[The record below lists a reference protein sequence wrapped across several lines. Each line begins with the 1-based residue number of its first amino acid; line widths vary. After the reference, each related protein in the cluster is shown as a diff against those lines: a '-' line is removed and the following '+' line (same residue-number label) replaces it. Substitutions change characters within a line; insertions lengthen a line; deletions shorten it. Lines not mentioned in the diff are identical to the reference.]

1 MTGPGTTGAGRAG
14 AGTAGAGAGARL
26 QSRPRLERSAP
37 SPRAG
42 TGRRRPRRGRRVA
55 RALLVLLLAGLV
67 GVGAFVGGLLAAP
80 IDFAVPPP
88 PRTALLLAAD
98 GSQLGTIRPPQRQE
112 VVAAADI
119 PDVMRQAIISAE
131 DERFLQHK
139 GVDLLAISRAAYR
152 DLTGSRTQGGSTLTQ
167 QYVKNVYVRDND
179 KTALRKVREAALAL
193 RLEQRT
199 GKAEILTDYLNVLY
213 LGNGAYGVQ
222 AASRYYFGVPVKDL
236 DLDERTG
243 RRSPALATARASLL
257 AGIAPAPSAWNP
269 VRDFATA
276 RSRQVY
282 TLNRMVA
289 NGYLSSTQASDA
301 YRQRVRP
308 LMEPPPESPSVAPE
322 FAGLVKSE
330 LRSQFK
336 GDPGADVLFR
346 SGLRVRTT
354 LDVELQAALSKAMR
368 EVLPDA
374 TDPEAAAVAVDPRT
388 GDVKAMTTL
397 RRVPAVEDRNGK
409 LVRKAVSG
417 YGRGNGQSEF
427 NLATNAHR
435 STGST
440 IKAFT
445 LAVALRE
452 GHGLQETRFAPSC
465 DRMPDPGAKGGVYRY
480 CNAEPGSGTQ
490 TLESALYRSVN
501 TVFVPLAIGVGRSKV
516 KQLML
521 DAGVEASPP
530 FSTAPKSFAEVR
542 GGAEGS
548 SPGQMLPSAATDVRH
563 TRVLPTGV
571 ADDVAQAM
579 SQVVVRGTA
588 PTARQDFTV
597 YAKTGT
603 TNDSEDAWFIGCARA
618 PQNLCIAIW
627 MGYEYKQCR
636 LGSGARQLRVRGGA
650 CGGMKGL
657 HGVQQVYGG
666 TLPAEIFSRT
676 FANLARAGRGAAAPP
691 GSRP

>member
-1 MTGPGTTGAGRAG
+1 
-14 AGTAGAGAGARL
+14 
-26 QSRPRLERSAP
+26 
-37 SPRAG
+37 
-42 TGRRRPRRGRRVA
+42 
-55 RALLVLLLAGLV
+55 VLLLAGLV

-199 GKAEILTDYLNVLY
+199 GKAEILTDYLNFLY

-222 AASRYYFGVPVKDL
+222 AASSYYFGVPVKDL

-330 LRSQFK
+330 LRSQLK

-397 RRVPAVEDRNGK
+397 RRVPALEDRNGK
-409 LVRKAVSG
+409 VVRKAVSG

-435 STGST
+435 PTGST
-440 IKAFT
+440 IKPFT

-465 DRMPDPGAKGGVYRY
+465 DRIPDPGAKGGVYRY

-501 TVFVPLAIGVGRSKV
+501 TVFVPLAIEVGRSKV

-530 FSTAPKSFAEVR
+530 FSTAPKSFGLGTTAEVTPLSMASAF
-542 GGAEGS
+542 GAFVEHGVVAR
-548 SPGQMLPSAATDVRH
+548 PRVVAEVLPSAANEVRH

-603 TNDSEDAWFIGCARA
+603 TNDSEDAWFVGCARA
-618 PQNLCIAIW
+618 PQNLCIATW

-636 LGSGARQLRVRGGA
+636 LGSGARQLRVRGAA

-676 FANLARAGRGAAAPP
+676 FANLARAGRGAAPP